1 MRDCD
6 LLPHELYLAAV
17 IPGVLGADAV
27 DLEVV
32 LGREAEPK
40 AGKFKFKFL
49 KTNFLFGNS
58 YTVPLIWRDH
68 HAPGREDVAA
78 FLPDEDIV
86 P

>member
-6 LLPHELYLAAV
+6 LLAHELDLAAV

-49 KTNFLFGNS
+49 NTNFF
-58 YTVPLIWRDH
+58 IWEFIYLLS
-68 HAPGREDVAA
+68 GVTIM
-78 FLPDEDIV
+78 LPAV
-86 P
+86 RTSLPFCQTRT